1 MNIMGKRANYC
12 ARSVIGGD
20 PTIGVNE
27 LGVPKT
33 IAKTVTVKEFVT
45 DRNIDKLQQLANNRS
60 NYPGMDSYE
69 RDGKK
74 TKLDASVDKI
84 KL

>member
-1 MNIMGKRANYC
+1 MRMNIMGKRANYC

-33 IAKTVTVKEFVT
+33 IAKTVTVKEYVT
-45 DRNIDKLQQLANNRS
+45 DRNIEKL
-60 NYPGMDSYE
+60 
-69 RDGKK
+69 
-74 TKLDASVDKI
+74 
-84 KL
+84 